1 MYTMQWLANQF
12 ELSRQGSSTQNV
24 RPMEGLRGFA
34 VFLVFLVHYV
44 SLSTPWITPH
54 STLAGALDSLH
65 TLGNS
70 GVDLFFVL
78 SGYLIYGSII
88 SRPQPFLPFIRRRI
102 ARIYPA
108 FCAVFALYLLL
119 SYVFPQESRIPK
131 VAADAWL
138 YVFQNFLLLPG
149 VFPIEPIIT
158 VAWSLS
164 YEMFYYLAIPLAVTV
179 FKLRERSTAWRVTFF
194 LIIAAALAAYC
205 AAFTGHVRMLMFIA
219 GILLYEA
226 LRHRSLSVPRSSL
239 VAALLGAGLLGMTAP
254 FAGAGYYT
262 VKIIILAWIFFV
274 VCYTCFSKP
283 ASGLGLAFSWTPMRW
298 LGNMSYSYYLLHGLG
313 LKAGFMLLAS
323 RLPQVDNELLFF
335 LGAMPFLFA
344 LTLLPSAALFLL
356 IERPF
361 SLHQPKDGTPQAGA
375 SGTIP
380 T

>member
-1 MYTMQWLANQF
+1 MQWLANQF

-44 SLSTPWITPH
+44 SLSTPWITLH
-54 STLAGALDSLH
+54 SPLAGALDSLH

-108 FCAVFALYLLL
+108 FCAVFALYLVL

-131 VAADAWL
+131 AAADAWL

-149 VFPIEPIIT
+149 VLPIEPMIT

-179 FKLRERSTAWRVTFF
+179 FTLRERSTAWRVNFF
-194 LIIAAALAAYC
+194 LLIGAALAAYC

-226 LRHRSLSVPRSSL
+226 LRQGSLSVPRSSL

-254 FAGAGYYT
+254 FAGAGYFT

-274 VCYTCFSKP
+274 LCYTCFSKP
-283 ASGLGLAFSWTPMRW
+283 MSGLGRAFSWTPMRW
-298 LGNMSYSYYLLHGLG
+298 LGNMSYSYYLVHGLG

-335 LGAMPFLFA
+335 FGAMPFLFA

-361 SLHQPKDGTPQAGA
+361 SLHQPKGDTPQAGA
-375 SGTIP
+375 STTIP